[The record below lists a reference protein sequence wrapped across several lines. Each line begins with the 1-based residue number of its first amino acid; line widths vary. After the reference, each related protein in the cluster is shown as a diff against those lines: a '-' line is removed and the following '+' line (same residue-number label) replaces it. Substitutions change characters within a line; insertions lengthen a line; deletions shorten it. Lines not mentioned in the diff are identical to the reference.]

1 MGQEYITLFPIF
13 LKSKNLASHQ
23 FCYSRLCL
31 STETVSSMSSVAT
44 DGRDGH
50 RLKLEKFKF

>member
-23 FCYSRLCL
+23 FCYSRLRL

-44 DGRDGH
+44 DGKDGH